1 VFPEAYFLGWRA
13 GAYSQPSF
21 AARSRPASVNAQ
33 KEPVAE
39 CPHSLTHPA
48 STRAG
53 SSCFNSSSR
62 RLTRLPG
69 TVSPRGRVRRGDT
82 ERLVWWTRSFGL
94 GSGPSRDRLS
104 PGSAE
109 RRWSKGHFS
118 SGGGRE
124 HYKNPNAAGQV
135 VWVDARDWGRIAC
148 PRRADLPREGVSGE
162 IRGVPSIF
170 GTPQSFPQERGTR

>member
-1 VFPEAYFLGWRA
+1 
-13 GAYSQPSF
+13 
-21 AARSRPASVNAQ
+21 
-33 KEPVAE
+33 VAE
-39 CPHSLTHPA
+39 C
-48 STRAG
+48 G
-53 SSCFNSSSR
+53 
-62 RLTRLPG
+62 G
-69 TVSPRGRVRRGDT
+69 GDT

-148 PRRADLPREGVSGE
+148 PRRADLRREGVSGE
-162 IRGVPSIF
+162 ISGSPLYFRDATVVSSRVGYQVTAHKVVKLKGASNDYAKSWTKGSSNGIGSIYRWDATSADWSCPRTTLRSRSRSRMAVRGRAIPLGS
-170 GTPQSFPQERGTR
+170 S